1 VHLIEVD
8 PAAIPALPAVIVS
21 AAAVDVTLLI
31 VPPIPT
37 AHSGGDPA
45 VNIAVE
51 AVIVTVSSFKRAS
64 GKLMWKSI
72 AVGWS
77 PAKVEPYTDG
87 ALSHPSDVVVK

>member
-1 VHLIEVD
+1 LIEVD

-64 GKLMWKSI
+64 GKSTI
-72 AVGWS
+72 R
-77 PAKVEPYTDG
+77 
-87 ALSHPSDVVVK
+87 ALSTTERRASITVFPVT